1 MSEIYAVFVPGDSTP
16 AEITKL
22 YGDDVY
28 AALRDRLGGADRSL
42 RRYSGRGGTD
52 RSGHGAASAF

>member
-28 AALRDRLGGADRSL
+28 AALRDRLGGDIERLWPLSAPPTSCWC
-42 RRYSGRGGTD
+42 
-52 RSGHGAASAF
+52 AASTLSLT

>member
-1 MSEIYAVFVPGDSTP
+1 MTNMSEIYAVFVPGDNTQ

-28 AALRDRLGGADRSL
+28 AALCDRLGGDI
-42 RRYSGRGGTD
+42 
-52 RSGHGAASAF
+52 